1 MAEKPTLNTVNPDLY
16 SIYEPR
22 DSSTRIQ
29 WGTIGKNL
37 QGVFDGI
44 EKDKADKK
52 QKLDDESNALFTK
65 VAEIELNAD
74 KTFSD
79 GVLEMATNL
88 KKNLMLQQKL
98 IDRKSVV

>member
-44 EKDKADKK
+44 EKDKADAFFENQLQGGYKAIIKK
-52 QKLDDESNALFTK
+52 
-65 VAEIELNAD
+65 
-74 KTFSD
+74 
-79 GVLEMATNL
+79 
-88 KKNLMLQQKL
+88 
-98 IDRKSVV
+98 